1 MANNTSKR
9 HKSYTDYTKQGDS
22 IVTKRIQEDERRR
35 QMQHQ
40 KDFTENRTNDFER
53 FSGSRSEKT
62 SARTEGST
70 SFLEPSQPSGQSQPR
85 SSFTKA
91 SEPGTQYVPFS
102 SPEKAAPE
110 EIRENLSFQPGE
122 TRSYSS
128 IDPVTVKRVLRK
140 KSEKKHINVEMKK
153 ADAESEEAVVRTD
166 ASRRKKAKT
175 ESLDENSDEGSKEKP
190 RSQKRVALKE
200 KPDPEKEDASGKY
213 HRREKTEPKPEK
225 KADAEAPSSKKGVES
240 SLGKKTSKRQRTF
253 EERLS
258 SDKKLKKIDRKEKEI
273 KKNVPKKK
281 ELAKGAKNLER
292 AYAETGCSI
301 KKENLDDNEGA
312 NVLSRSADVSAAG
325 IRGVHKQAVRY
336 QKRAPKRVQRL
347 EEKKRRRVSKVEY
360 LHQRDLMKEE
370 ASYQQ
375 KSALKKFFKRRQMK
389 AAIYKKNQTRLRDR
403 IKNQLQ
409 NVAKKAAQVVT
420 RKAKWFA
427 LIVGGLLLIM
437 LLLMGGSFLGGAI
450 LNFGG
455 GHITVSSYESSKPA
469 LIRADGEMKQK
480 IQNLLHEA
488 ANLEAMHPGYDYYR
502 VNIEKGINL
511 KVDTHQL
518 LAYLTAKYGKLDLHP
533 EAYEELEEILKEIY
547 DIKREEEE
555 RTVHKTRYYDE
566 SGREV
571 NWSSWDP
578 GTGTSKDESHT
589 ERGFIFS
596 IKKKKEPME
605 VFKRRLEAL
614 DHPDE
619 RKKHFATVL
628 RYKGNMPELTGE
640 GIYEGERRA
649 KWKKNNRRVPGGNFQ
664 AWEDGFTGHQSNT
677 AAFGQCVWYVKERL
691 FQTQGIDILQ
701 EGLGDGRDIARNA
714 ESFQS
719 KFPGWSRDNPIKAG
733 GIVSWQE
740 GAWGH
745 VAFVE
750 NVSPTGVV
758 TISEMNVEGN
768 FVRSGRTFT
777 VQELRSQAEIC
788 SPP

>member
-22 IVTKRIQEDERRR
+22 IVTKRIQEDERR
-35 QMQHQ
+35 QEMQHQ

-53 FSGSRSEKT
+53 FTASRSEKA
-62 SARTEGST
+62 SARQESSSAPGEMGSRSKPSHLSPTEGSAP
-70 SFLEPSQPSGQSQPR
+70 SSIPYAEPQS
-85 SSFTKA
+85 
-91 SEPGTQYVPFS
+91 
-102 SPEKAAPE
+102 AAPE
-110 EIRENLSFQPGE
+110 ELKDLLSSRPGE
-122 TRSYSS
+122 FPSFPSDTNR
-128 IDPVTVKRVLRK
+128 TAKRVFEKRSGK
-140 KSEKKHINVEMKK
+140 THFDVRIKREQETRGEDSKGSSGKDEPNREKKKKERDARSQKSESKK
-153 ADAESEEAVVRTD
+153 EAQ
-166 ASRRKKAKT
+166 
-175 ESLDENSDEGSKEKP
+175 KEKP
-190 RSQKRVALKE
+190 
-200 KPDPEKEDASGKY
+200 PERDDATGKY
-213 HRREKTEPKPEK
+213 HRKSKREEDALKKKFGDAKRTPQKTEDSPL
-225 KADAEAPSSKKGVES
+225 SKKR
-240 SLGKKTSKRQRTF
+240 SKRKRTF
-253 EERLS
+253 EERLV
-258 SDKKLKKIDRKEKEI
+258 SDKKLKKIEKKEVKVKRDVKEKKILASIAKPPERVLRKFSDKV
-273 KKNVPKKK
+273 KK
-281 ELAKGAKNLER
+281 
-292 AYAETGCSI
+292 S
-301 KKENLDDNEGA
+301 NLDDNEGG
-312 NVLSRSADVSAAG
+312 NVLSRGTGAG
-325 IRGVHKQAVRY
+325 AEGLKQARKHAIRV
-336 QKRAPKRVQRL
+336 QKRAPKRLQRL
-347 EEKKRRRVSKVEY
+347 SEKKRRRVARLDY
-360 LHQRDLMKEE
+360 LHQRDLLRKES
-370 ASYQQ
+370 SYQK
-375 KSALKKFFKRRQMK
+375 KSLLKRFFKRRTMK
-389 AAIYKKNQTRLRDR
+389 QQIYGNYQTRVLDR
-403 IKNQLQ
+403 IKRQFQ
-409 NVAKKAAQVVT
+409 ATVKKAAQVVL
-420 RKAKWFA
+420 RKVKWFLAAVVGIA
-427 LIVGGLLLIM
+427 LLM
-437 LLLMGGSFLGGAI
+437 MMLMGGMFAGGAV
-450 LNFGG
+450 LNLGG
-455 GHITVSSYESSKPA
+455 GHTAVSSYRSSKPA

-480 IQNLLHEA
+480 IEHLLYEA
-488 ANLEAMHPGYDYYR
+488 AHLEEMHPGYDYYR
-502 VNIEKGINL
+502 VHIEKGINL
-511 KVDTHQL
+511 KIDTHQL

-533 EAYEELEEILKEIY
+533 EAYDELEEILKEIY

-555 RTVHKTRYYDE
+555 RTVHETRYYDE

-649 KWKKNNRRVPGGNFQ
+649 SWKKNNRRVPGGNFQ

-740 GAWGH
+740 GTWGH

>member
-62 SARTEGST
+62 SARTEDST
-70 SFLEPSQPSGQSQPR
+70 SFLEPSQPSGQGQPR

-102 SPEKAAPE
+102 NPSEAAPE

-128 IDPVTVKRVLRK
+128 MDPVTVKRVLRK

-153 ADAESEEAVVRTD
+153 ADAESEEKVARTD
-166 ASRRKKAKT
+166 VSGRKKAKT
-175 ESLDENSDEGSKEKP
+175 KSLDEADNEAAKEKP
-190 RSQKRVALKE
+190 RSQRKVASKE
-200 KPDPEKEDASGKY
+200 KVPDQDDATGKY
-213 HRREKTEPKPEK
+213 HRKNKREEGALKKKPNATKRNPQRKTDAPPTEK
-225 KADAEAPSSKKGVES
+225 K
-240 SLGKKTSKRQRTF
+240 SKRERTF
-253 EERLS
+253 EERLV
-258 SDKKLKKIDRKEKEI
+258 SDRKLKKIDKKEVKIKRDVKEKKILASAAKPPERVLRKFSDEV
-273 KKNVPKKK
+273 KK
-281 ELAKGAKNLER
+281 
-292 AYAETGCSI
+292 S
-301 KKENLDDNEGA
+301 NLDDNEGG
-312 NVLSRSADVSAAG
+312 NVLARSTEAG
-325 IRGVHKQAVRY
+325 AEGLKQARKHAVRV
-336 QKRAPKRVQRL
+336 QKRAPKRLQRL
-347 EEKKRRRVSKVEY
+347 SEKKRRRVARIDY
-360 LHQRDLMKEE
+360 LHQRDLLRKDI
-370 ASYQQ
+370 SYQK
-375 KSALKKFFKRRQMK
+375 KSALKRFFKRRTMK
-389 AAIYKKNQTRLRDR
+389 QQIYGNYQTRIRDR
-403 IKNQLQ
+403 IKRQIQ
-409 NVAKKAAQVVT
+409 VTVKKAAQVVT

-437 LLLMGGSFLGGAI
+437 LLLMGGSFLGGAV

-455 GHITVSSYESSKPA
+455 GHTAVSSYRSSKPA

-480 IQNLLHEA
+480 IENLLHEA

-502 VNIEKGINL
+502 VNIEKGIDL

-533 EAYEELEEILKEIY
+533 EAYEELEELLNEIY
-547 DIKREEEE
+547 DVKREEEE
-555 RTVHKTRYYDE
+555 RTVHETRYYDE

-571 NWSSWDP
+571 NWSEWDP
-578 GTGTSKDESHT
+578 NTGVSRDDSYT
-589 ERGFIFS
+589 EHGFIFS

-605 VFKRRLEAL
+605 VFKARLEAL

-649 KWKKNNRRVPGGNFQ
+649 SWRKNGRRVPGGSFQ
-664 AWEDGFTGHQSNT
+664 AWEDGFTGHEKNT

-691 FQTQGIDILQ
+691 FQTQGIDILEQ
-701 EGLGDGRDIARNA
+701 GLGDGRDIARNA
-714 ESFQS
+714 EAFQD

-740 GAWGH
+740 GTWGH

-758 TISEMNVEGN
+758 TISEMNIKGN